1 MNEEEVL
8 QNLILEFRR
17 GTLSLSVLSVLQK
30 EKYGYALLQELEE
43 KSLQID
49 QSTLY
54 PLLRRLESQGM
65 LESDWKL
72 EDAKQRKYYKLTED
86 GKRVYGKLKSH
97 WLAMVEVVD
106 NILKEG

>member
-54 PLLRRLESQGM
+54 PLLRRLESQGL

-72 EDAKQRKYYKLTED
+72 EDAKQRKYYKLTEH

-97 WLAMVEVVD
+97 WLAMVQVVD

>member
-54 PLLRRLESQGM
+54 PLLRRLESQGL

-86 GKRVYGKLKSH
+86 GKRVYEKLKSH
-97 WLAMVEVVD
+97 WLAMVQVVD